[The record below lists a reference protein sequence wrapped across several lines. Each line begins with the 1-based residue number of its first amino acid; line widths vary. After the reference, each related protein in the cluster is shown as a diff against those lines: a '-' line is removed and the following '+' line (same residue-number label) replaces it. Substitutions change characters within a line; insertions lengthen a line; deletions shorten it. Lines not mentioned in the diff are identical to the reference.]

1 MISYIWARNKITNMQ
16 FKHPELLWAL
26 LLLFIPIIVHLFQLR
41 RFEKVSFTNVKYL
54 KFVELQTRKSSQLK
68 KWLTLLT
75 RLLLL
80 ACIVIAFAQPFTS
93 NTEGFNIKNEIVIYL
108 DNSFSMEAK
117 GNNGSLLNEAI
128 QDMIKTIPEDDEIT
142 VFTNDDTYR
151 NTSIK
156 AISNKL
162 IQLKYS
168 PQQLSY
174 KSAYLKGKQFFSE
187 DKASIKHLILISD
200 FQQKKDPLNFETD
213 SSIVLQLVQPKT
225 KYANNI
231 SLDSVYIDGNTS
243 GNIELKV
250 KLSQQGSPIEN
261 VSVSLFN
268 DETLIAKTAVD
279 IDNETTTAFSIPSD
293 TSFRARVAIEDAS
306 LQYDNILYFN
316 INDTEKIKVLSINQT
331 SDRFLE
337 KLYTEDEFVFSSFD
351 LKDLSY
357 NRFEA
362 QNLIILN
369 ELETIPNALITALNV
384 FASNGGSILIIPSEN
399 IQLNSYNQLLNIL
412 NLPNLNPTQNIE
424 KRVTSINYDHPLLES
439 AFYNRVDN
447 FQYPKVNSFYPLAS
461 PYNAV
466 YNFEDGQAFLTG
478 GNKTYVFTAALN
490 SENTNFK
497 KSPLIVP
504 VLYNLGKQSLELPQL
519 YYNVG
524 DNNTIDINVAIGQ
537 DDILNLENDK
547 ESLIP
552 LQQTFSK
559 KVSLTTNDYP
569 KSAGLFNVTNDQR
582 ILNQL
587 SFNYNRSES
596 NLSYYNISDNA
607 NFSADNSF
615 TSTFDA
621 IKSNTRI
628 NALWKWFVI
637 FALAFLIIEV
647 LILKYLK

>member
-1 MISYIWARNKITNMQ
+1 MQ

-26 LLLFIPIIVHLFQLR
+26 LLLLIPVIVHLFQLR

-80 ACIVIAFAQPFTS
+80 ACVIIAFAQPFTS

-128 QDMIKTIPEDDEIT
+128 QDMIKTIPEDDQIT

-174 KSAYLKGKQFFSE
+174 NSAYLKGKQLFSE
-187 DKASIKHLILISD
+187 DKTSVKHLVLISD

-213 SSIVLQLVQPKT
+213 SSIVLQLVQPKA

-231 SLDSVYIDGNTS
+231 SLDSLYIGSNTS

-279 IDNETTTAFSIPSD
+279 IDKETTTTFTIPND
-293 TSFRARVAIEDAS
+293 TGFRARVAIEDAS

-316 INDTEKIKVLSINQT
+316 INNTEKIKVLSINQA

-351 LKDLSY
+351 LKNLSY
-357 NRFEA
+357 NRIEE

-384 FASNGGSILIIPSEN
+384 FASNGGSILIITSV
-399 IQLNSYNQLLNIL
+399 NSYLNTYNHILNEL
-412 NLPNLNPTQNIE
+412 NLPNLNPLQDSE

-447 FQYPKVNSFYPLAS
+447 FQYPKVNSFYPLSSSYSAI
-461 PYNAV
+461 

-478 GNKTYVFTAALN
+478 GNKAYVFTAALN

-504 VLYNLGKQSLELPQL
+504 ALYNIGKQSLELPQL

-537 DDILNLENDK
+537 DDILSLENDK

-569 KSAGLFNVTNDQR
+569 KNAGLFNVINNQK

-596 NLSYYNISDNA
+596 NLNYHNISDNA
-607 NFSADNSF
+607 DFSVKDSF
-615 TSTFDA
+615 VSTIDA

-637 FALAFLIIEV
+637 FALAFLIVEV